1 MQLHLPTSILFSEI
15 CNLYRHNLI
24 TDLEK
29 RVLKKLVINEYQ
41 PIYDLLD
48 SENLKEGLLKLR
60 NEIDLKETNDEPQ
73 YFPENEASHNN
84 DLQDAMDYI
93 EKNPDIPEELASPLG
108 VQLFR
113 RRIEQNKR
121 NKK

>member
-60 NEIDLKETNDEPQ
+60 NEIDLKGFY
-73 YFPENEASHNN
+73 YFNLN
-84 DLQDAMDYI
+84 
-93 EKNPDIPEELASPLG
+93 
-108 VQLFR
+108 
-113 RRIEQNKR
+113 R
-121 NKK
+121 NK